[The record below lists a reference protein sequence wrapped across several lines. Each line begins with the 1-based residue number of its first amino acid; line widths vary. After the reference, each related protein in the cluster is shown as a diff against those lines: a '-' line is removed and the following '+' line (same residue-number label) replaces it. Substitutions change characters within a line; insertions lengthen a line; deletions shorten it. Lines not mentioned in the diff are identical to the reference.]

1 MDRMKTRIALL
12 VAVAA
17 AGGVLVAPPARAADS
32 CHPMPEAYCNTIRY
46 LNDCIF
52 WPPPAEY
59 CDS

>member
-1 MDRMKTRIALL
+1 MNKARIVLL

-17 AGGVLVAPPARAADS
+17 ALNVFAAAPAPAADS
-32 CHPMPEAYCNTIRY
+32 CHPMPQAYCNTITY
-46 LNDCIF
+46 LNDCVF